1 MKRGGKNRCGSNLS
15 FFLHIVSCIQSLF
28 KGTSTKAL
36 EEGGLITFSFNF
48 PFPLEAIFHLPPS
61 TFVSTE
67 LAKVSMKVG
76 LILSLKGISKV
87 GVLYFRQ
94 SRYWPH

>member
-1 MKRGGKNRCGSNLS
+1 
-15 FFLHIVSCIQSLF
+15 
-28 KGTSTKAL
+28 
-36 EEGGLITFSFNF
+36 
-48 PFPLEAIFHLPPS
+48 LEAIFHLPPS